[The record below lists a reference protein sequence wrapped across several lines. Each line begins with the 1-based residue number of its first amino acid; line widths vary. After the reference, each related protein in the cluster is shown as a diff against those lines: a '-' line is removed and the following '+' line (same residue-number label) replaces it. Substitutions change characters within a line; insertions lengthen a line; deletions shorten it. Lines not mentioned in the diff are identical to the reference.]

1 MIQTQEVYTMFS
13 DKLIAIRK
21 SKGLS
26 QQKLANLTGLSRS
39 TIGMYEIGKNE
50 PNFTQLNKLAD
61 ALGVSISELIDD
73 KKNEL
78 LIISEMQKRE
88 EREELSQYLDLLR
101 TRPEMRVLLD
111 TVAGATKEE
120 VEANVQFLEALRKK

>member
-1 MIQTQEVYTMFS
+1 MFS